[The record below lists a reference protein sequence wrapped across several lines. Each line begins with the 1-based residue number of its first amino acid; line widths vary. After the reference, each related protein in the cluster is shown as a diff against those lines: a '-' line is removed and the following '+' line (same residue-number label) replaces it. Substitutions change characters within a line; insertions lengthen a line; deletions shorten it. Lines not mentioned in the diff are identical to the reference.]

1 MPRKVIL
8 NGYDSEEEEDIHKL
22 NSDNRNS
29 HIYLN
34 LSVFNN
40 NTGFDKTGNPVPT
53 RQGIQCELIQNQSEP
68 YLENPKDY
76 DLSVAQFNLDSNS
89 FPIQIAQPILGSSY
103 QNTLS
108 STNYSVEGFSTIF
121 SIKVT
126 RFGVALP
133 VTVPVYWLSSDLRL
147 ARPPSPI
154 TKPDLYTEYFW
165 NYSYDYFID
174 LLNKSLYYAVDTLS
188 AGFSTMPYF
197 KYENGFFTFNAPSN
211 FRTDSI
217 SGAYYDTAVNP
228 SFKVE
233 LNEPLY
239 NLLAGLPAIFTKDNT
254 YQLLVYPVAD
264 ASNVFSQ
271 YNSLVV
277 GTLPTSNYFRMTQN
291 YKSALLWNP
300 VTSVVFVTQ
309 TIPVLNELWSQPY
322 VYGINP
328 VPETN
333 NAAFLNTLFEISLG
347 RRADPQINYR
357 PEAQYFL
364 TSLLGR
370 QDIYEIQIQTFW
382 RDDIGQLHEFFVEAG
397 SSFNIKIM
405 FRKKLFNA

>member
-8 NGYDSEEEEDIHKL
+8 NEYDSENEEDIHKL
-22 NSDNRNS
+22 NSDNRDS

-40 NTGFDKTGNPVPT
+40 NTGFDKLGNPVST
-53 RQGIQCELIQNQSEP
+53 QQGIQCELVQNQSIP
-68 YLENPKDY
+68 YLENPQDY

-89 FPIQIAQPILGSSY
+89 FPIQIAQPIFGSSY
-103 QNTLS
+103 QTILS
-108 STNYSVEGFSTIF
+108 STNFSVEGFPTIF
-121 SIKVT
+121 SITVT
-126 RFGVALP
+126 RNGVALP
-133 VTVPVYWLSSDLRL
+133 VTVPVYWVSSDLRL

-154 TKPDLYTEYFW
+154 TKPNLYTEYFW
-165 NYSYDYFID
+165 NYAYDYFID
-174 LLNKSLYYAVDTLS
+174 LLNKSLYYAVDTLYPNL
-188 AGFSTMPYF
+188 GVMPYF
-197 KYENGFFTFNAPSN
+197 KYENGFFTFNAPPKH
-211 FRTDSI
+211 FRTDPI
-217 SGAYYDTAVNP
+217 TGAYVISSAVN
-228 SFKVE
+228 FKVE

-239 NLLAGLPAIFTKDNT
+239 NLLAGLPAIFTTNNT
-254 YQLLVYPVAD
+254 YQLLSYPLGNT
-264 ASNVFSQ
+264 SNVFSQ
-271 YNSLVV
+271 YSSLTV
-277 GTLPTSNYFRMTQN
+277 GAPVTTIYFRMTQD

-300 VTSVVFVTQ
+300 VTSVVFVTK
-309 TIPVLNELWSQPY
+309 TIPVVNELWSQPY
-322 VYGINP
+322 VYGIDP

-370 QDIYEIQIQTFW
+370 QDLYEIQIQTFW
-382 RDDIGQLHEFFVEAG
+382 RDDVGQLHEFFVEAG

-405 FRKKLFNA
+405 FRKKLFTT

>member
-1 MPRKVIL
+1 MPAKVIL
-8 NGYDSEEEEDIHKL
+8 NGYDSEDDNDIRKL
-22 NSDNRNS
+22 NSDNRDS

-40 NTGFDKTGNPVPT
+40 NTGFDNNGNPVPT
-53 RQGIQCELIQNQSEP
+53 KQGIQCELIQKMSNP
-68 YLENPKDY
+68 YLEKPQDY

-103 QNTLS
+103 QSTLS
-108 STNYSVEGFSTIF
+108 STNYSVEGFPTIF
-121 SIKVT
+121 SIKIT
-126 RFGVALP
+126 QYGVALP
-133 VTVPVYWLSSDLRL
+133 LIVPVYWLSSDLRL
-147 ARPPSPI
+147 SKPPSPV
-154 TKPDLYTEYFW
+154 TKPYLYTEYFW
-165 NYSYDYFID
+165 NYAYDYFID
-174 LLNKSLYYAVDTLS
+174 LLNKSLFYAIDKLAPKTTS
-188 AGFSTMPYF
+188 MPYF
-197 KYENGFFTFNAPSN
+197 KYENGFFTFNAPQN
-211 FRTDSI
+211 FRTNPITGD
-217 SGAYYDTAVNP
+217 YYNTAVNP
-228 SFKVE
+228 SFKIE
-233 LNEPLY
+233 LNEPLN
-239 NLLAGLPAIFTKDNT
+239 NLLAGLPSLYTTDNT

-264 ASNVFSQ
+264 ASNVFLQ
-271 YNSLVV
+271 YDSLSV
-277 GTLPTSNYFRMTQN
+277 GASATANYFKMTQN

-309 TIPVLNELWSQPY
+309 TIPVVNELWSQPY

-347 RRADPQINYR
+347 RRADPQINYH

-370 QDIYEIQIQTFW
+370 QDLSEIQIQTFW
-382 RDDIGQLHEFFVEAG
+382 RDDVGQLHEFFVEAG

-405 FRKKLFNA
+405 FRKKLFTT